1 MRLAQRATRLG
12 TESAFEVLAK
22 ARALEAQG
30 KEIVHLEIG
39 EPDFD
44 TPPHIVEA
52 AVKALRD
59 GYTHYGPSPG
69 QPELREAIAKN
80 ISEVRGVEAVP
91 DRVIVTVGAKPV
103 MFYSIIALAQR
114 GDEVIHPDPGFPIY
128 ESMVNF
134 TGAKAVSMRF
144 LENEGYHPD
153 LDDLASKVN
162 EKTRLIILNSPQN
175 PTGCVFTKDETAF
188 VADLVKQYDNLYVLS
203 DEVYKDIVFEGEY
216 QSITSLPDM
225 LDRTIILDGFS
236 KSYAMTGW
244 RLGYGYFPTEMMETV
259 TRMVTNS
266 VSCAPS
272 FTQIAGVAA
281 LEGPQ
286 DSVREMAEEF
296 RARRELVAE
305 GFASISGVECATP
318 AGAFYAMPNITGT
331 GLTSQEFEDKAMS
344 EAGVALLAG
353 DAFGEY
359 GEGYARISFANS
371 RENLRKA
378 FDQLRTTFE

>member
-1 MRLAQRATRLG
+1 LG

-69 QPELREAIAKN
+69 LPELREAVAKN
-80 ISEVRGVEAVP
+80 ISQTRGVEATP
-91 DRVIVTVGAKPV
+91 DRVVVTVGAKPV
-103 MFYSIIALAQR
+103 MFYSIIALAQM
-114 GDEVIHPDPGFPIY
+114 GDEIIHPDPGFPIY
-128 ESMVNF
+128 ESMANF
-134 TGAKAVSMRF
+134 SGATPVSMRF

-162 EKTRLIILNSPQN
+162 EKTKLIILNSPQN
-175 PTGCVFTKDETAF
+175 PTGCVFTKEEIAF

-216 QSITSLPDM
+216 HSITSLPDM

-244 RLGYGYFPTEMMETV
+244 RLGYGYFPKEMVETV

-305 GFASISGVECATP
+305 GFAGISGVKCATP

-331 GLTSQEFEDKAMS
+331 GLTSQEFEDKAMA

-371 RENLRKA
+371 RENLQKA
-378 FDQLRTTFE
+378 FDRLRIAFE